1 MKVIVVPGSA
11 QTSRSAI
18 RTLLD
23 APSAPSVIGVYR
35 NMSKVP
41 DEFKN
46 HPKFQP
52 VPGDVS
58 DGSTLDFSGCDAVI
72 TMTPPKLDG
81 SDFIAF
87 GKAVA
92 NNVRRAVERSG
103 SVKRVVYVS
112 SQRTNTSGDG
122 QIQAVK
128 FSRPADAPASGKDG
142 ALRIAVVVGGEVAS
156 MHKVRE
162 AITSPDVKISC
173 CNPVACDRWEKILA
187 K

>member
-1 MKVIVVPGSA
+1 
-11 QTSRSAI
+11 
-18 RTLLD
+18 
-23 APSAPSVIGVYR
+23 
-35 NMSKVP
+35 MSKVP

-112 SQRTNTSGDG
+112 SQGAQYPEGVVSSAIYVIRGLGMLIHKINRARCVPT
-122 QIQAVK
+122 IIVK
-128 FSRPADAPASGKDG
+128 EF
-142 ALRIAVVVGGEVAS
+142 
-156 MHKVRE
+156 
-162 AITSPDVKISC
+162 
-173 CNPVACDRWEKILA
+173 
-187 K
+187 